1 MVYQLQANSL
11 MRTVV
16 SILVLCLAAAGGRA
30 ATLEKLTLDDMTA
43 RSTAIVRARA
53 VSSSARFVGST
64 IYTETHFQV
73 LETWKGP
80 NAAEIVVSE
89 PGGTVGAVTQNYA
102 GVPRFTAG
110 EEQVLFLWTG
120 PSGRT
125 QVMGLTQGIFQVQ
138 GAGAAAMA
146 RQERSS
152 SVVLAPGS
160 GTPVQAQETSMALS
174 ALASRV
180 RSVVGPLPK

>member
-1 MVYQLQANSL
+1 

-16 SILVLCLAAAGGRA
+16 SILVLCLAPAAGRA
-30 ATLEKLTLDDMTA
+30 ATLQKLTLDDMTA

-53 VSSSARFVGST
+53 LSSSARFVGST
-64 IYTETHFQV
+64 IYTETRFQV

-80 NAAEIVVSE
+80 SATEVVVSE

-102 GVPRFTAG
+102 GVPRFTPD

-125 QVMGLTQGIFQVQ
+125 QVMGLTQGIFRVQ
-138 GAGAAAMA
+138 GSGATAAV

-160 GTPVQAQETSMALS
+160 GTPVQAQEISMTLS
-174 ALASRV
+174 TLASRV
-180 RSVVGPLPK
+180 RSVVGPQPK